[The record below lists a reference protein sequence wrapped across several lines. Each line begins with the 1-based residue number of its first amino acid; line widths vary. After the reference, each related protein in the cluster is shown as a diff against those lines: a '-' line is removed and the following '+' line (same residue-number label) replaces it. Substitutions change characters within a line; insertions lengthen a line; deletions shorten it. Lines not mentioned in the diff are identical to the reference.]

1 MNGIGRAWGAI
12 TFLNALFTG
21 TGSAMA
27 IELPVEARIEI
38 RPTRPGAGRIELDP
52 SIDTP
57 LVRRSVERG
66 VERVLGGEP
75 AEARLEL
82 RSTIPWA
89 KGLKSSSAIPVA
101 IARACSGC
109 VGVPI
114 ADAEA
119 ARFASGVGISVG
131 LSATGAFDD
140 AFACAAGGIVVTDNR
155 DGRILRHDEP
165 NPDWTTVLWVP
176 EGTHPPSPSVAE
188 RFRAQGPGA
197 EPLAR
202 SASEGRY
209 LATMERNSALV
220 EELLGYPYRDLR
232 TDLGRRGA
240 LSSGVSGLGPTLA
253 AVVPKAAAGALVGAF
268 PPTGG
273 EVIMAGIAAPAR
285 TRSPRG
291 SG

>member
-27 IELPVEARIEI
+27 IDLPVEARIEVH
-38 RPTRPGAGRIELDP
+38 PARPGAGRIDLDP

-57 LVRRSVERG
+57 LVRRSIERG
-66 VERVLGGEP
+66 VERGMGREP
-75 AEARLEL
+75 VEARLEL
-82 RSTIPWA
+82 RSAIPWA

-109 VGVPI
+109 FGAPI
-114 ADAEA
+114 SDAEA
-119 ARFASGVGISVG
+119 ARFASEVGISVG

-140 AFACAAGGIVVTDNR
+140 AYASAAGGIVVTDNR
-155 DGRILRHDEP
+155 DCRILRHDEP

-176 EGTHPPSPSVAE
+176 RGTHPPSPSVAD
-188 RFRAQGPGA
+188 RFRARGQGV
-197 EPLAR
+197 ESLAR
-202 SASEGRY
+202 SVSEGRY

-220 EELLGYPYRDLR
+220 EELLGYAYGDLR

-240 LSSGVSGLGPTLA
+240 LSSGVSGLGPSLA
-253 AVVPKAAAGALVGAF
+253 AVVPKGAAGAVARALPPSVGD
-268 PPTGG
+268 
-273 EVIMAGIAAPAR
+273 VIVAGIAAPPR
-285 TRSPRG
+285 TGSTRG
-291 SG
+291 AG